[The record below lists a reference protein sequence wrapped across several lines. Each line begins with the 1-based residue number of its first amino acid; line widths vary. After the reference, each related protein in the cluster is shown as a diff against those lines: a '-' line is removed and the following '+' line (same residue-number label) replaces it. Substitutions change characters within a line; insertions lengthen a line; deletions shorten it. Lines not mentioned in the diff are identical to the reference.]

1 MRDEREERRRAGG
14 LSEKKFLQKEKK
26 SLRFSRV
33 VPALGPASWAGW
45 RAGGQVRGGGGGTE
59 ATLPWPCL
67 PPLPPHIPQPG
78 LQPWTAHPEPSAQ
91 TEVRRGAGGG
101 HLGAVGEGA

>member
-33 VPALGPASWAGW
+33 VPALGPAGWAG
-45 RAGGQVRGGGGGTE
+45 
-59 ATLPWPCL
+59 
-67 PPLPPHIPQPG
+67 
-78 LQPWTAHPEPSAQ
+78 
-91 TEVRRGAGGG
+91 
-101 HLGAVGEGA
+101 